1 MFIDNVDQRDWI
13 KKHFELPGV
22 MKLTR
27 HEKRML
33 MKRLLHSTN
42 FEQFLAK
49 KWSAER
55 RFGLEGCEVLIPALK
70 QVIDTSSALGV
81 ESCVIGMPH
90 RYNNIGVM
98 AGGQRGQL
106 PLH

>member
-1 MFIDNVDQRDWI
+1 MFIDNQDQRNWI
-13 KKHFELPGV
+13 KKRFELPDV

-27 HEKRML
+27 HEKRTL

-49 KWSAER
+49 KWSTEK

-70 QVIDTSSALGV
+70 QVIDTSSEQGV
-81 ESCVIGMPH
+81 DSFVIGMSH
-90 RYNNIGVM
+90 RCDT
-98 AGGQRGQL
+98 
-106 PLH
+106 LHLCVTQV